1 MTAERVK
8 QFMTG
13 LLLPASLQVK
23 PDTATLL
30 NTPPH
35 DDDDDDDDE
44 HFDHFTVCSLIISF

>member
-30 NTPPH
+30 NTRPH
-35 DDDDDDDDE
+35 DDDDDDE